1 MELSYAQSILTGF
14 IQGITELFPISSLG
28 HAVLIPAWV
37 GGDWAS
43 FITDPASPYLTVTIA
58 LHAASALALFLV
70 FRKRWFSMFGATLK
84 SVRKRDYSTPNT
96 KLFLMLVIATIPV
109 GVLGLTFEEPL
120 QKLFGDPLPSAIFLT
135 LNGAILILVE
145 RLTRNNKAL
154 VGSQSAF
161 DNIADH
167 ITPVSALAVGFG
179 QCLALFAG
187 ISRFGITISAG
198 LIRKMHHSVAAEFAF
213 LLALP
218 VIAGASLLK
227 LPELFTPELRHLA
240 GPVIVGSIVSFGA
253 TYFSISFLVK
263 WFQSKTLYPFA
274 IYCLIAGAIS
284 IVKFI

>member
-58 LHAASALALFLV
+58 LHAASALALFSV

-84 SVRKRDYSTPNT
+84 SLRKRDFSTPNT
-96 KLFLMLVIATIPV
+96 RLFLMLVIATIPV
-109 GVLGLTFEEPL
+109 GVLGLIFEEPL

-135 LNGAILILVE
+135 LNGLILILVE
-145 RLTRNNKAL
+145 RLTRNNKAML
-154 VGSQSAF
+154 GSQSALE
-161 DNIADH
+161 NISDH

-179 QCLALFAG
+179 QSLALFAG

-240 GPVIVGSIVSFGA
+240 GPVIAGSIVSFAA

-274 IYCLIAGAIS
+274 IYCLVVGAIS
-284 IVKFI
+284 VVRFI

>member
-1 MELSYAQSILTGF
+1 MELSYSQSILTGL

-37 GGDWAS
+37 GGSWAS

-70 FRKRWFSMFGATLK
+70 FRNRWFSMFTD
-84 SVRKRDYSTPNT
+84 SVRSIQKRKLDSPNT
-96 KLFLMLVIATIPV
+96 KLFLMIIIATIPV
-109 GVLGLTFEEPL
+109 AVLGFVFEEPL
-120 QKLFGDPLPSAIFLT
+120 QNLFGDPLPSAIFLT
-135 LNGAILILVE
+135 LNGLILVLVE
-145 RLTRNNKAL
+145 RLSKKSSRQASSNLKTE
-154 VGSQSAF
+154 
-161 DNIADH
+161 NIADH
-167 ITPVSALAVGFG
+167 INPLSAIAVGFG
-179 QCLALFAG
+179 QSLALFAG

-198 LIRKMHHSVAAEFAF
+198 LLRKMHHSVAAEFAF

-240 GPVIVGSIVSFGA
+240 GPVIAGSIVSFMA

-263 WFQSKTLYPFA
+263 WFKSRTLYPFA
-274 IYCLIAGAIS
+274 IYCLIIGALS
-284 IVKFI
+284 ILKFI

>member
-1 MELSYAQSILTGF
+1 MELSYTQSILTGL

-37 GGDWAS
+37 GGSWAS

-70 FRKRWFSMFGATLK
+70 FRKRWFSMLGDTFISL
-84 SVRKRDYSTPNT
+84 RKWNFSSHNT
-96 KLFLMLVIATIPV
+96 RLFLMIIIATIPV
-109 GVLGLTFEEPL
+109 ALLGFIFEEPL
-120 QKLFGDPLPSAIFLT
+120 QNLFGDPLPSAFFLT
-135 LNGAILILVE
+135 INGLILIAAE
-145 RLTRNNKAL
+145 RLSRKN
-154 VGSQSAF
+154 SAISLHEDAV
-161 DNIADH
+161 DNIATH

-179 QCLALFAG
+179 QSLALFAG

-198 LIRKMHHSVAAEFAF
+198 LLGKMHHSVSAEFAF

-240 GPVIVGSIVSFGA
+240 GPVIAGSIVSFAA

-263 WFQSKTLYPFA
+263 WFKTKTLYPFA
-274 IYCLIAGAIS
+274 IYCLIVGLIS
-284 IVKFI
+284 ILRFA

>member
-1 MELSYAQSILTGF
+1 MELSYTQSILTGL

-37 GGDWAS
+37 GGSWAS

-70 FRKRWFSMFGATLK
+70 FRKRWFSMLGDTFISL
-84 SVRKRDYSTPNT
+84 RKWNFSSHNT
-96 KLFLMLVIATIPV
+96 RLFLMIIIATIPV
-109 GVLGLTFEEPL
+109 ALLGFIFEEPL
-120 QKLFGDPLPSAIFLT
+120 QNLFGDPLPSAFFLT
-135 LNGAILILVE
+135 INGLILIAAE
-145 RLTRNNKAL
+145 RLSRKN
-154 VGSQSAF
+154 SAISLHEDAV
-161 DNIADH
+161 DNIANH

-179 QCLALFAG
+179 QSLALFAG

-198 LIRKMHHSVAAEFAF
+198 LLRKMHHSVSAEFAF

-240 GPVIVGSIVSFGA
+240 GPVIAGSIVSFAA

-263 WFQSKTLYPFA
+263 WFKTKTLYPFA
-274 IYCLIAGAIS
+274 IYCLIVGLIS
-284 IVKFI
+284 ILRFA

>member
-1 MELSYAQSILTGF
+1 MELSYAQSILTGL

-135 LNGAILILVE
+135 LNGLILILVE

-154 VGSQSAF
+154 VGTQSAF

-167 ITPVSALAVGFG
+167 ITPVSALAVNVVINFDLTRDMNTYLHRIGRSG
-179 QCLALFAG
+179 RWG
-187 ISRFGITISAG
+187 
-198 LIRKMHHSVAAEFAF
+198 RKGTAINFVTYYDMRVKQD
-213 LLALP
+213 LDNYYRIQINPLP
-218 VIAGASLLK
+218 NNL
-227 LPELFTPELRHLA
+227 
-240 GPVIVGSIVSFGA
+240 
-253 TYFSISFLVK
+253 
-263 WFQSKTLYPFA
+263 
-274 IYCLIAGAIS
+274 
-284 IVKFI
+284 

>member
-84 SVRKRDYSTPNT
+84 SVGKRGYSTPNS

-109 GVLGLTFEEPL
+109 GLLGYIFEGPL
-120 QKLFGDPLPSAIFLT
+120 QNLFGDPLPSAIFLT
-135 LNGAILILVE
+135 LNGLILILVE
-145 RLTRNNKAL
+145 RLTRNNKAI
-154 VGSQSAF
+154 VGSQSALE
-161 DNIADH
+161 NISDH

-227 LPELFTPELRHLA
+227 LPELFTPELHHLA
-240 GPVIVGSIVSFGA
+240 GPVIAGSIVSFGA

-274 IYCLIAGAIS
+274 IYCLVVGAIS

>member
-1 MELSYAQSILTGF
+1 MYKTN
-14 IQGITELFPISSLG
+14 
-28 HAVLIPAWV
+28 
-37 GGDWAS
+37 
-43 FITDPASPYLTVTIA
+43 
-58 LHAASALALFLV
+58 
-70 FRKRWFSMFGATLK
+70 FS
-84 SVRKRDYSTPNT
+84 R
-96 KLFLMLVIATIPV
+96 
-109 GVLGLTFEEPL
+109 
-120 QKLFGDPLPSAIFLT
+120 
-135 LNGAILILVE
+135 
-145 RLTRNNKAL
+145 
-154 VGSQSAF
+154 
-161 DNIADH
+161 
-167 ITPVSALAVGFG
+167 
-179 QCLALFAG
+179 
-187 ISRFGITISAG
+187 